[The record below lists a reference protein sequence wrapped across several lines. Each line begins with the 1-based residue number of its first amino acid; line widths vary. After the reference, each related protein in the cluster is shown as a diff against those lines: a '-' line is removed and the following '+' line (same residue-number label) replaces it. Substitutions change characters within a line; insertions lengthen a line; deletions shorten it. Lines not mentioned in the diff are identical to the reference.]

1 MTSAR
6 FRDDGRHDFEFY
18 GRMLLLCPRC
28 RACAVSE
35 PRAAST
41 KQRTLNWSGP
51 RRLVCLAGG
60 LTRHWHPDRAPPRRR
75 TVGIDPY
82 FHLPYWLAAR
92 CRHGAVYAM
101 NEEQLAYLESFIAA
115 GLRERSGGMHGWANS
130 SYVSRLPSWMK
141 AASNRTELLRCIDQL
156 KAKLAGR

>member
-6 FRDDGRHDFEFY
+6 FRDDRRRDFEFH
-18 GRMLLLCPRC
+18 GRVLLLCPRS

-35 PRAAST
+35 PQAAST
-41 KQRTLNWSGP
+41 KQRTLNWSEP
-51 RRLVCLAGG
+51 RRLVCSVCG
-60 LTRHWHPDRAPPRRR
+60 LTRHWHLIAIPRRR
-75 TVGIDPY
+75 AVGVDPY
-82 FHLPYWLAAR
+82 FRLPYWLAAR

-115 GLRERSGGMHGWANS
+115 GLRERGRGMHGWANS

-141 AASNRTELLRCIDQL
+141 AASNRVQLLRSIDKL